1 MKLFSQR
8 KGLKPIRSAIQV
20 DSMDKSLRNRLW
32 NALTICYWDTA
43 GPWLTDQDNN
53 KINTLCHALWHLY
66 FGKTVDVIEESWRIT
81 LDEIRDYFFT
91 CKWNEVYDFIEFVA
105 THYPQ
110 ESSGYKKLNNIFMDS
125 CNSVLKQDL
134 SAYRFVDGKI
144 VQITSEEEINEIEKA
159 LDIPTPLKPVKK
171 HLTKALN
178 LLADRKKPD
187 YGNSIKESILAVEAI
202 CGLITKNHKATLG
215 QALKEIDKTNTIVIH
230 PALKKAFGNLYGYT
244 SDADGIRHALLEKT
258 DLDIEDA
265 TFMLVSVSAFINYL
279 RSKLSKADIK
289 VG

>member
-8 KGLKPIRSAIQV
+8 KSLKTIRSIIQV
-20 DSMDKSLRNRLW
+20 DSMDAALRNHLW
-32 NALTICYWDTA
+32 NVLTFAYWSKGA
-43 GPWLTDQDNN
+43 ECFQKNSKLEA
-53 KINTLCHALWHLY
+53 LCHAFWHRY
-66 FGKTVDVIEESWRIT
+66 FEKTIDCMPNYWPVILAELKNE
-81 LDEIRDYFFT
+81 FFT

-105 THYPQ
+105 TFYPE
-110 ESSGYKKLNNIFMDS
+110 ESCGEVNKEFINI
-125 CNSVLKQDL
+125 CNIVLKDDL
-134 SAYRFVDGKI
+134 SAYRFIEGKI
-144 VQITSEEEINEIEKA
+144 VQISSEEEINEIEKA
-159 LDIPTPLKPVKK
+159 LDIPTPLKPVKE

-202 CGLITKNHKATLG
+202 CRLITKNPKATLG
-215 QALKEIDKTNTIVIH
+215 QALKEIGKTNTIEIH
-230 PALKKAFGNLYGYT
+230 PALKNAFGNLYGYT
-244 SDADGIRHALLEKT
+244 SDADGIRHALLEKA

-289 VG
+289 IG

>member
-8 KGLKPIRSAIQV
+8 KGLKPIRSVIQV
-20 DSMDKSLRNRLW
+20 DSMDTALRNRLW
-32 NALTICYWDTA
+32 NVLTICYWGGVTEY
-43 GPWLTDQDNN
+43 LLE
-53 KINTLCHALWHLY
+53 NTKMEGLCHALWHHY
-66 FGKTVDVIEESWRIT
+66 FEKPIDVIP
-81 LDEIRDYFFT
+81 DYWPTILGVIKKEFFE
-91 CKWNEVYDFIEFVA
+91 CKWSEVYDFIEFVA
-105 THYPQ
+105 TSYP
-110 ESSGYKKLNNIFMDS
+110 EDSYERVNEKFMRVCNIT
-125 CNSVLKQDL
+125 LKEDL
-134 SAYRFVDGKI
+134 SAYRFVDNKI

-178 LLADRKKPD
+178 LLADRKRPD

-202 CGLITKNHKATLG
+202 CGLITKNPKASLG
-215 QALKEIDKTNTIVIH
+215 QALKEIDKTNTIEIH

-244 SDADGIRHALLEKT
+244 SNADGIRHALLEKT

>member
-8 KGLKPIRSAIQV
+8 KGLKPIRSVIQV

-32 NALTICYWDTA
+32 NALTIIYWDTA
-43 GPWLTDQDNN
+43 GPWLPDSENSR
-53 KINTLCHALWHLY
+53 INVLCQALWHLY
-66 FGKTVDVIEESWRIT
+66 FGKTIDVIKDSWQST
-81 LDEIRDYFFT
+81 LHEIKDYFFT

-105 THYPQ
+105 SHYPQ
-110 ESSGYKKLNNIFMDS
+110 ESHVHEKLNEKFMNA
-125 CNSVLKQDL
+125 CNSILKQDL
-134 SAYRFVDGKI
+134 SAYRFIDGKI

-202 CGLITKNHKATLG
+202 CGLITKNPKTTLG
-215 QALKEIDKTNTIVIH
+215 QALKEIDKTNTIEIH
-230 PALKKAFGNLYGYT
+230 PALKKAFGNLYGYS